1 MSENKPLVAVQLPA
15 APILSEELLGA
26 TNDGAKA
33 ADPSPPPMTLFAQS
47 KGYCDYVRRLVRELD
62 QKSRLVMQKVDDEE
76 LLARMSAELMA
87 QEKRRREG
95 LQPYLGGANLPARV
109 PKTGWGGM
117 LAQLRNH
124 MAAELEALRDTRLRL
139 ELRRAELINQQ
150 AAPRL
155 RIVLQGGNQLRLH
168 FQMRQRSDA
177 SQKD

>member
-1 MSENKPLVAVQLPA
+1 MSENKSLVTVQLPA
-15 APILSEELLGA
+15 APVLSDELLNA
-26 TNDGAKA
+26 AKDGAKA

-47 KGYCDYVRRLVRELD
+47 KGYCDYVRRLVRDLD
-62 QKSRLVMQKVDDEE
+62 QKSRLVVQKIDDDE
-76 LLARMSAELMA
+76 LLARISVELLA

-95 LQPYLGGANLPARV
+95 LQPYLGSANLPARV

-139 ELRRAELINQQ
+139 ELRRAELINRQ

-168 FQMRQRSDA
+168 FQMKQRGDA
-177 SQKD
+177 SSQD